1 MEEEVGVIFH
11 YTTGG
16 TMLIDMGGVPGY
28 SFNSGKGPSY
38 QSPSEGF
45 DDGW

>member
-16 TMLIDMGGVPGY
+16 TMLVDTGGPGY
-28 SFNSGKGPSY
+28 SFSSGEGPSY